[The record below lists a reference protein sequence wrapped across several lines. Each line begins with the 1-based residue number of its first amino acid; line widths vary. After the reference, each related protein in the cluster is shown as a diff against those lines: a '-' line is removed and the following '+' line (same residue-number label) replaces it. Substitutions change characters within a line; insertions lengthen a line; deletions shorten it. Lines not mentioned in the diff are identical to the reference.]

1 MCVCVYVCH
10 GRNIS
15 ASTESAPCPLNAGVD
30 ISVSSSDLDQSPK
43 LVGVQSP
50 KLVGLSVLDPGAPA
64 ASTSADTQTTTVD
77 QPTES
82 ATLDT
87 SYDTK
92 ADENVCAMG
101 FLMLARPRG
110 FSRL

>member
-1 MCVCVYVCH
+1 M
-10 GRNIS
+10 
-15 ASTESAPCPLNAGVD
+15 
-30 ISVSSSDLDQSPK
+30 
-43 LVGVQSP
+43 GVQ
-50 KLVGLSVLDPGAPA
+50 VLDPGAPT

-87 SYDTK
+87 SNDTE

-101 FLMLARPRG
+101 FLVLVRPRG